1 MGAHEWARSR
11 KAARGAQQQARH
23 RRHSLHCLSR
33 LYRPRHLPAYPRVVK
48 GQGHRCVDHLL
59 RGALMGAGRDD
70 IGGIV
75 CRADDI
81 GGPNLRSL
89 LCRPI
94 GGPNLRSLL
103 CDVNLGIENL
113 K

>member
-1 MGAHEWARSR
+1 
-11 KAARGAQQQARH
+11 
-23 RRHSLHCLSR
+23 
-33 LYRPRHLPAYPRVVK
+33 
-48 GQGHRCVDHLL
+48 
-59 RGALMGAGRDD
+59 MGAGRDD

-75 CRADDI
+75 CRADHI

-89 LCRPI
+89 LYGHI